1 MRMKKSFLTLALLL
15 IVSMGFA
22 QKNVLV
28 EELTGTWCQWCP
40 GGIYYGDSLVKAY
53 DNVIFVAI
61 HCDDPMEHAE
71 YYEASGMNSAPSANI
86 GRHYLGQS
94 INNWFA
100 KTELEMQ
107 TEPLANVSVANDY
120 DANTR
125 TLTATVR
132 VEALAELNSNYR
144 IGAIV
149 TEDAVTGPAPA
160 YNQANIYSGGGHG
173 AMGGFENLPNPI
185 PANRIAYDHVGR
197 MLLGGYDGL
206 SNSVPST
213 LPAGETVSAEFSYA
227 VPEGYDPNYIRVIGV
242 LVAPDGNIEN
252 AGISAYLNGSDN
264 AAPKFTSTGNA
275 EAHAGL
281 NYLYNI
287 YFHDTEGDNVFINA
301 TTLPDWLTLE
311 QYDNQSAVLQGT
323 PNETGSFEVTL
334 QIGDGVNTTEQSFT
348 IEVADPLNG
357 SWEYVGNRA
366 FSEAEFTVFS
376 VKCDNEGNTYVFGN
390 EGGTATVYKNANG
403 SDTWEKLGDTQTPI
417 SVTPSSMAISS
428 NGEVYIA
435 FDENSGTGHAM
446 KWDGSNWQTIGE
458 AFSGPETKIFL
469 DHNDTPYLLHRDAS
483 GGYMGV
489 AHRLENNTWVPLGDG
504 LYSGYG
510 YWHEMAFDSN
520 NTPYVSYTDYYAGDE
535 VYVSKFENGAWQ
547 QVGESLGMAYYYT
560 EIAFDSND
568 NLYVAN
574 NNYSTRNI
582 DLFRFENGAWQTVAE
597 NISGCQTEKFDM
609 ITNGTDVILAFI
621 NQNESNKLSVVKFDG
636 TAWENV
642 GPTTCTDG
650 QINNPVVCINGG
662 NIEVAFTDADTEN
675 KATCMR
681 YEQAA
686 IFFPPTD
693 LQAELVQNDWV
704 KLTWNAPIQG
714 EPESYLIY
722 RNDMIIGEAFEFEYT
737 DENLQPGT
745 YHYTVTAKYLDGE
758 STPAGPVSVETTL
771 SIDEA
776 GNSICLYPTIA
787 TSMITISSNAD
798 CVLNVYNSLG
808 QKAMSLNLCEGE
820 NHIDVS
826 GLANGIYFI
835 ANCSQ
840 MVKFIKQ

>member
-1 MRMKKSFLTLALLL
+1 MKKSFLTLVLLL

-61 HCDDPMEHAE
+61 HCDDPMEYAE
-71 YYEASGMNSAPSANI
+71 YFESSGLTGAPTANVS
-86 GRHYLGQS
+86 RHHLGQN
-94 INNWFA
+94 INSWFA

-107 TEPLANVSVANDY
+107 SEPLANVNVTNDY

-125 TLTATVR
+125 NLTATVR
-132 VEALAELNSNYR
+132 VEALAELNSDYR

-149 TEDAVTGPAPA
+149 VEDAVTGPAPT
-160 YNQANIYSGGGHG
+160 YNQSNSYSGGGHG
-173 AMGGFENLPNPI
+173 AMGGFENMPNPI

-197 MLLGGYDGL
+197 MLLGGYNGL
-206 SNSVPST
+206 SNSLPAT
-213 LPAGETVSAEFSYA
+213 LPAGGTAFAEFTY
-227 VPEGYDPNYIRVIGV
+227 VIPEGYDPNYIRVIGV
-242 LVAPDGNIEN
+242 LVAPDASIDN
-252 AGISAYLNGSDN
+252 AAISTYLNGSDN
-264 AAPKFTSTGNA
+264 AAPKFTSTANP

-287 YFHDTEGDNVFINA
+287 YFHDTDDETVVINA
-301 TTLPDWLTLE
+301 TTLPNWLTLE
-311 QYDNQSAVLQGT
+311 QYDNKSAVLQGT
-323 PNETGSFEVTL
+323 PNETGNFEVVL
-334 QIGDGVNTTEQSFT
+334 QITDGANTTEQNFT
-348 IEVADPLNG
+348 IAVADPLNG
-357 SWEYVGNRA
+357 NWEYVGSRA
-366 FSEAEFTVFS
+366 FSGAEFTVFS
-376 VKCDNEGNTYVFGN
+376 IKCDSEGNTYVFGN
-390 EGGTATVYKNANG
+390 EGGTATVYRNANG
-403 SDTWEKLGDTQTPI
+403 SGTWEKLGDTQTPV
-417 SVTPSSMAISS
+417 SVTPSSMAIAS

-435 FDENSGTGHAM
+435 FDENSGTGHVM
-446 KWDGSNWQTIGE
+446 KWDGNNWQTIGD

-483 GGYMGV
+483 GGYMGM
-489 AHRLENNTWVPLGDG
+489 AHRLENNVWVPLGDG

-510 YWHEMAFDSN
+510 YWHEMTFDSN

-560 EIAFDSND
+560 EIAFDSED

-609 ITNGTDVILAFI
+609 VANGTGLILAFI

-636 TAWENV
+636 TTWEAV

-650 QINNPVVCINGG
+650 QINNPVVALNGDV
-662 NIEVAFTDADTEN
+662 IIVAFTDADMET
-675 KATCMR
+675 KASCMQ
-681 YEQAA
+681 YEQVS
-686 IFFPPTD
+686 ILFPPTN

-704 KLTWNAPIQG
+704 KLTWDAPIQG
-714 EPESYLIY
+714 EPESYVIY
-722 RNDMIIGEAFEFEYT
+722 RNDMIIGQASEFEYT

-745 YHYTVTAKYLDGE
+745 YHYTVTAKYAEGE
-758 STPAGPVSVETTL
+758 SSPAGPVTAETTL
-771 SIDEA
+771 SIDEM
-776 GNSICLYPTIA
+776 GNCISIYPTMT
-787 TSMITISSNAD
+787 TSMVTLSSNTD
-798 CVLNVYNSLG
+798 CVMHIYNAVG
-808 QKAMSLNLCEGE
+808 QKAMTLNISEGE

-826 GLANGIYFI
+826 RLVDGIYFI
-835 ANCSQ
+835 TNGTLT
-840 MVKFIKQ
+840 VKLIKH

>member
-1 MRMKKSFLTLALLL
+1 MKKHLLTLALLL
-15 IVSMGFA
+15 ITSMSFA

-40 GGIYYGDSLVKAY
+40 GGMYYGDSLVKAY

-61 HCDDPMEHAE
+61 HCEDPMEYTE
-71 YYEASGMNSAPSANI
+71 YYEASGLTGAPTANI
-86 GRHYLGQS
+86 NRRHLGQN
-94 INNWFA
+94 INNWFP

-107 TEPLANVSVANDY
+107 NDPLANVSVTNNY
-120 DANTR
+120 DTATR
-125 TLTATVR
+125 TLTASVS
-132 VEALAELNSNYR
+132 VEALAALNSDYR

-149 TEDAVTGPAPA
+149 IEDAVTGPAPT
-160 YNQANIYSGGGHG
+160 YNQTNSYSGGSHG
-173 AMGGFENLPNPI
+173 TMGGYENLPNPI

-197 MLLGGYDGL
+197 KLLGGYDGL
-206 SNSVPST
+206 SNSVPAT
-213 LPAGETVSAEFSYA
+213 LPAGETAFAEFTYEI
-227 VPEGYDPNYIRVIGV
+227 PEGYDPNYIRVIGV
-242 LVAPDGNIEN
+242 LVAPDASIEN
-252 AGISAYLNGSDN
+252 AGISAYLNDSDN
-264 AAPKFTSTGNA
+264 AAPKFTSMGNA
-275 EAHAGL
+275 EAHVGL

-287 YFHDTEGDNVFINA
+287 YFHDTENDDVVIDA
-301 TTLPDWLTLE
+301 TTLPEWLSLE
-311 QYDNQSAVLQGT
+311 QYDNKSAVLQGT

-334 QIGDGVNTTEQSFT
+334 QLTDGVNATEQSFT
-348 IEVADPLNG
+348 INVADPLNG
-357 SWEYVGNRA
+357 NWEYVGDRA
-366 FSEAEFTVFS
+366 FSGAEFSVFT

-390 EGGTATVYKNANG
+390 EGGIATVYKNANG

-417 SVTPSSMAISS
+417 SVTPSSMAIASG
-428 NGEVYIA
+428 GEVYIA

-446 KWDGSNWQTIGE
+446 KWDGSSWQTIGN

-483 GGYMGV
+483 GGYMGM
-489 AHRLENNTWVPLGDG
+489 AHRLENNVWVPLGDG

-560 EIAFDSND
+560 EIAFDSED
-568 NLYVAN
+568 NLYIAN

-582 DLFRFENGAWQTVAE
+582 DLFRLENGAWQTVAE

-609 ITNGTDVILAFI
+609 VTNGTDIILAFT
-621 NQNESNKLSVVKFDG
+621 NQDESNKLSVVKFDG
-636 TAWENV
+636 SAWEPV

-650 QINNPVVCINGG
+650 QINNPVVTINGDA
-662 NIEVAFTDADTEN
+662 ITVAFTDSDMEA

-681 YEQAA
+681 YEQAN
-686 IFFPPTD
+686 ILFPPTD

-714 EPESYLIY
+714 TPESYIIY
-722 RNDMIIGEAFEFEYT
+722 RNDMSIGEAFEFEYT
-737 DENLQPGT
+737 DENLQPGI
-745 YHYTVTAKYLDGE
+745 YHYTVTAKYAEGE
-758 STPAGPVSVETTL
+758 STPAGPVTAETTL
-771 SIDEA
+771 SIDEM
-776 GNSICLYPTIA
+776 GNTFCIYPTMV
-787 TSMITISSNAD
+787 TSMVTINSNTD
-798 CVLNVYNSLG
+798 CILHIYNSLG
-808 QKAMSLNLCEGE
+808 QKAMTISISEGE

-826 GLANGIYFI
+826 KLTDGIYFI
-835 ANCSQ
+835 GNGTQA
-840 MVKFIKQ
+840 VKLIKH